1 MTYKEEIK
9 DLFSLTNEN
18 YYFVQCISADFA
30 MGKGIAIK
38 FNEYFNTKKILT
50 NKYGNYLSIWN
61 NTINQGF
68 CIKEGHT
75 LNLITKK
82 QYWDK
87 PTYETMQN
95 ALNKLKDIVIINDI
109 HKIAMPTIGCG
120 LDKLDWGIVS
130 QMIQNTFKDINI
142 EIFVCKI

>member
-68 CIKEGHT
+68 CIKEGNT